1 MTTMLK
7 QRLLRVGLPVLVAA
21 AVVLV
26 GAEQGSAAVAKEAL
40 QGVGPKL
47 AKVYTAQPI
56 TPPLRNHLWMDVGD
70 GRFVFLHFNKPT
82 SDRKARLL
90 FIGDAVKGRFCA
102 QDQPE
107 QGKTGYVHFHRAG
120 KPAGAKHGH
129 GGFAG
134 EEGLWLR
141 HIAIADFKMMKRHFT
156 PGIAHNFMGTP
167 PPFCP

>member
-1 MTTMLK
+1 MMNHTLIIRM
-7 QRLLRVGLPVLVAA
+7 GLVVLVMSMT
-21 AVVLV
+21 VLV
-26 GAEQGSAAVAKEAL
+26 GAEKGSAAVANEAL
-40 QGVGPKL
+40 QHVGPKL
-47 AKVYTAQPI
+47 AKVFTAQPI

-70 GRFVFLHFNKPT
+70 GRFVFMHFNKPV
-82 SDRKARLL
+82 SDPKARVI
-90 FIGDAVKGRFCA
+90 FIGDAVKGGFCA
-102 QDQPE
+102 EDQPE
-107 QGKTGYVHFHRAG
+107 QGKTGYVHFHRTA

-141 HIAIADFKMMKRHFT
+141 HIALGDFTMKKRHFT